1 MAPPE
6 PQKPKHSHTNRLPT
20 LKIADSSVH
29 SADVEADSG
38 SDDAASLHLRQNNNN
53 DTSTA
58 RGAARIYPP
67 AQLHRRNSRS
77 MMCLSVSGHAQL
89 SDEAQTGGDS
99 GSERSTRSM
108 RSRFLARPY
117 KRLISLLTPSS
128 SGRSANGIQSATM
141 TGSEADVRKA
151 KPAKTKAP
159 KVPKKKQLLLA

>member
-1 MAPPE
+1 M
-6 PQKPKHSHTNRLPT
+6 
-20 LKIADSSVH
+20 H
-29 SADVEADSG
+29 SADDEADSG
-38 SDDAASLHLRQNNNN
+38 SDDASSLHLRQNNN
-53 DTSTA
+53 DTSTD

-128 SGRSANGIQSATM
+128 SSSGRSTNGIQSATM

-151 KPAKTKAP
+151 KPAKTKA